1 MLGVREGTGLN
12 ISKACNITAFPT
24 PTLYFGEGTQLTPN
38 SGSGHLGALET
49 YIHMYICMCVCVYI
63 YNDLKIDLHSYFI
76 NIDIKIFAILHLLLS

>member
-24 PTLYFGEGTQLTPN
+24 STLCFGEGTQHTPN

-49 YIHMYICMCVCVYI
+49 YTYI
-63 YNDLKIDLHSYFI
+63 YDLKIDLHSYFI
-76 NIDIKIFAILHLLLS
+76 NIDIKIFAHLKYESSFL

>member
-49 YIHMYICMCVCVYI
+49 YIHMCVYI
-63 YNDLKIDLHSYFI
+63 YDLKIDLHSYFI
-76 NIDIKIFAILHLLLS
+76 NIDIKIFAHLKYEGSFL

>member
-49 YIHMYICMCVCVYI
+49 YIHMCIYI
-63 YNDLKIDLHSYFI
+63 YDLKIDLHSYFI
-76 NIDIKIFAILHLLLS
+76 NIDIKIFAHLKYEGSFL